1 MNSKYILILIFCCF
15 TFSSIAYQ
23 KNYSI
28 KNGFPSNNVYSIK
41 QDKRGFIWASTDKGL
56 VKYDGKNFKLFTIE
70 NGLASNDNF
79 AMLIDSKDFVWLYSF
94 VGISR
99 IDPDGGC
106 KIFGN
111 TKSYFS
117 HFIIN
122 NKDEIFYSVIDYKR
136 KINDKNAVKYFRISN
151 SVVEPIVVPNCQ
163 NLLALAILH
172 KDQYLIFCRSN
183 DRKYTNFNLN
193 SDIFHPFYD
202 NELEIL
208 TKYFTENDPT
218 LEVLEIKNKMFL
230 FKENFYVNF
239 YKINTSNENIVNSK
253 AYNYLNGIKKIAKG
267 NIIVN
272 DELIYMIFNKG
283 IYTYNIETAEWKP
296 FLNLPKATSIL
307 IDQEKNVWIS
317 TMGDGI
323 IKYSNLDLKS
333 GKTTIKKL
341 SDEPIK
347 FVNGFKNQ
355 TLYIAN
361 SKNEIKEILKNT
373 VSYKPELI
381 DIRFL
386 ESNEIGEVYFGGS
399 SAVYRNDY
407 VFSKFGFKS
416 MSLYQDSLAITSTFG
431 TNFLNRGKLKSLRN
445 FDNGQRIDLSGRM
458 YAILLLKGKFYSG
471 NQQGL
476 FWGRPTINEL
486 NPICLDESSES
497 VSVNGIKQSN
507 DGLIWVATEGN
518 GVYVLEND
526 VVIRHFDNELMDAN
540 IHSIKTDEKNRVWVA
555 TRKGVNLIQKV
566 GKDFKISAFNSFHG
580 FPDDYINDIYCY
592 DDELYVATDE
602 GLVQV
607 NINQLNKTNFQLPP
621 PIHINS
627 FKILK
632 STWELADKDTFHMLE
647 YNENTVNFEYSG
659 ISYKSNGKVR
669 YEYRLLPSVPEWLQT
684 HNDNLTFNNLKP
696 EKYTFE
702 VRAIDAIGNVSKMPA
717 QVNFEVK
724 KHYSEK
730 LWFRMVT
737 LLTAFLI
744 LLYFILQ
751 YLKQRREQAAE
762 QSRIEKLISELRL
775 KSLQS
780 QLNPHFIFNSLNAI
794 QQFINT
800 ENKKSANDYL
810 AKFARLMRLYLNGSD
825 SQFITLK
832 QELDVLKLYCS
843 LEHLRFADKFD
854 YDINID
860 TAIRL
865 EDYDVPAMLLQPH
878 VENAIRHGLIPNQKA
893 KNFLQINIKKDINNV
908 VCEIIDNGIGRSRSL
923 ELKGKSNTDHR
934 SMGNK
939 ISKERLEMIRALK
952 LAYISEKISDLSDE
966 YGQSAGTKVEI
977 LIFKRSSKK

>member
-1 MNSKYILILIFCCF
+1 MKSKIILILIFYCF
-15 TFSSIAYQ
+15 TLNIYAFQ
-23 KNYSI
+23 VNYSI
-28 KNGFPSNNVYSIK
+28 KSGLPSNNVYSIK
-41 QDKRGFIWASTDKGL
+41 QDKKGFIWATTDKG
-56 VKYDGKNFKLFTIE
+56 VVRYDGKNFKLFTVDQ
-70 NGLASNDNF
+70 GLASNDNF
-79 AMLIDSKDFVWLYSF
+79 VMLIDSRDNIWLYSF
-94 VGISR
+94 VAISV
-99 IDPDGGC
+99 IDNNGEC
-106 KIFGN
+106 AVLGN

-117 HFIIN
+117 HFLIN
-122 NKDEIFYSVIDYKR
+122 DKDEIFYSVVDFKYRKKNIKYYKIINFEVEALTLP
-136 KINDKNAVKYFRISN
+136 KCENLLSLAFIYNDKYLLICKSN
-151 SVVEPIVVPNCQ
+151 IIQKKNTAYVLINGKFSPENYE
-163 NLLALAILH
+163 NLDVLFEL
-172 KDQYLIFCRSN
+172 
-183 DRKYTNFNLN
+183 
-193 SDIFHPFYD
+193 FYED
-202 NELEIL
+202 
-208 TKYFTENDPT
+208 DPT
-218 LEVLEIKNKMFL
+218 LEMLNLEHKMFL
-230 FKENFYVNF
+230 FKKNYYYYNNNGKKTFTKNKNFITFKYPDN
-239 YKINTSNENIVNSK
+239 
-253 AYNYLNGIKKIAKG
+253 LKKIAKG
-267 NIIVN
+267 NIISR
-272 DELIYMIFNKG
+272 EGLIYIIFNKG
-283 IYTYNIETAEWKP
+283 IYTYNIETAVWKP

-317 TMGDGI
+317 TMGEGI
-323 IKYSNLDLKS
+323 IKYSNLDLRT
-333 GKTTIKKL
+333 GKEIIKNL
-341 SDEPIK
+341 RDEPIK
-347 FVNGFKNQ
+347 YVNGFKNQ
-355 TLYIAN
+355 SLYFAN
-361 SKNEIKEILKNT
+361 SKNEIIELLKGNER
-373 VSYKPELI
+373 YKPDLI
-381 DIRFL
+381 DLRFL
-386 ESNEIGEVYFGGS
+386 EANKLGEVFYGGS
-399 SAVYRNDY
+399 NAIYRNGKL
-407 VFSKFGFKS
+407 FSQFGFKS
-416 MSLYQDSLAITSTFG
+416 MSLFNDSIAIVSTFG
-431 TNFLNRGKLKSLRN
+431 SNFLNKDKLSSLRN
-445 FDNGQRIDLSGRM
+445 FDNGQRTDLSGRM

-476 FWGRPTINEL
+476 FWGIPTKNEL
-486 NPICLDESSES
+486 NPICLDDSSES

-730 LWFRMVT
+730 LWFRMLT

-744 LLYFILQ
+744 LLYFILR

>member
-1 MNSKYILILIFCCF
+1 MDNVDL
-15 TFSSIAYQ
+15 
-23 KNYSI
+23 SI
-28 KNGFPSNNVYSIK
+28 KIPVNSSTNFVTDFHYLSKNNAIAFNSDGYRVYKNGKLMNTMLYPFKMKKKSNGANI
-41 QDKRGFIWASTDKGL
+41 Q
-56 VKYDGKNFKLFTIE
+56 
-70 NGLASNDNF
+70 
-79 AMLIDSKDFVWLYSF
+79 
-94 VGISR
+94 
-99 IDPDGGC
+99 
-106 KIFGN
+106 
-111 TKSYFS
+111 
-117 HFIIN
+117 N
-122 NKDEIFYSVIDYKR
+122 N
-136 KINDKNAVKYFRISN
+136 
-151 SVVEPIVVPNCQ
+151 
-163 NLLALAILH
+163 NLLYIIL
-172 KDQYLIFCRSN
+172 
-183 DRKYTNFNLN
+183 
-193 SDIFHPFYD
+193 
-202 NELEIL
+202 
-208 TKYFTENDPT
+208 
-218 LEVLEIKNKMFL
+218 
-230 FKENFYVNF
+230 
-239 YKINTSNENIVNSK
+239 
-253 AYNYLNGIKKIAKG
+253 
-267 NIIVN
+267 
-272 DELIYMIFNKG
+272 NKG
-283 IYTYNIETAEWKP
+283 IYTYNIKTNVWKP
-296 FLNLPKATSIL
+296 FLNLHKATSIL
-307 IDQEKNVWIS
+307 IDQEKNVWVS
-317 TMGDGI
+317 TMGEGI
-323 IKYSNLDLKS
+323 IKYLNLDLS
-333 GKTTIKKL
+333 TGKEIINKL

-347 FVNGFKNQ
+347 LVNGLKDQ
-355 TLYIAN
+355 SLYFAN
-361 SKNEIKEILKNT
+361 SKNEIIELLKGNER
-373 VSYKPELI
+373 YKPDLI
-381 DIRFL
+381 DLRFL
-386 ESNEIGEVYFGGS
+386 ETNKLGEIFYGGS
-399 SAVYRNDY
+399 NAIYRNDKL
-407 VFSKFGFKS
+407 FSQFGFKS
-416 MSLYQDSLAITSTFG
+416 VSLYQDSLAITSTFG
-431 TNFLNRGKLKSLRN
+431 SNFLNKDKLNSLRN
-445 FDNGQRIDLSGRM
+445 FDNGQRTDLSGRM

-476 FWGRPTINEL
+476 FWGRPTKNEL

-621 PIHINS
+621 PIHINA

-730 LWFRMVT
+730 LWFRMLT
-737 LLTAFLI
+737 LLAAFLI

-860 TAIRL
+860 SAIRL